1 MKRQLFSIL
10 LIGAGI
16 LSVSLT
22 SFRDKPAKH
31 LKVKAFTQ
39 SYAGSNHVPYTTG
52 DYFDIYVASLG
63 SSSIVSAFDETNGL
77 WYTATGTVST
87 DMSGIKWAN
96 GEIEKGTGIAM
107 QEIALIQNI
116 Q

>member
-1 MKRQLFSIL
+1 MKRQFFLLL
-10 LIGAGI
+10 LIGVCT

-22 SFRDKPAKH
+22 SFNNKPVAH

-39 SYAGSNHVPYTTG
+39 SYAGSNHVPYFTG
-52 DYFDIYVASLG
+52 DYFDIYVASPG
-63 SSSIVSAFDETNGL
+63 SSTIVSAYDETNGL

-87 DMSGIKWAN
+87 DSSGIKWAN

-107 QEIALIQNI
+107 QEVALIESI